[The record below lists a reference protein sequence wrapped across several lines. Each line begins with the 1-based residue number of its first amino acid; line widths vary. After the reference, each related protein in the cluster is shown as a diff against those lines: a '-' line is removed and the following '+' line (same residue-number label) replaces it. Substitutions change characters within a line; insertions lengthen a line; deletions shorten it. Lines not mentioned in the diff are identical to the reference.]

1 MSNLDTTKEPHCTAS
16 AVLLVIL
23 YHFAQYDI
31 IYNATT
37 PILVQT
43 GGVFCECIFIIFNF
57 CLGKYSC
64 LLYLQMAGQKG
75 LSGSQ
80 PKV

>member
-1 MSNLDTTKEPHCTAS
+1 MQRGSFLVLS
-16 AVLLVIL
+16 AQTGAVHNFQSISV
-23 YHFAQYDI
+23 YAI

-37 PILVQT
+37 PILVQK
-43 GGVFCECIFIIFNF
+43 GGVHCEPFFIFFPF

-80 PKV
+80 PRV